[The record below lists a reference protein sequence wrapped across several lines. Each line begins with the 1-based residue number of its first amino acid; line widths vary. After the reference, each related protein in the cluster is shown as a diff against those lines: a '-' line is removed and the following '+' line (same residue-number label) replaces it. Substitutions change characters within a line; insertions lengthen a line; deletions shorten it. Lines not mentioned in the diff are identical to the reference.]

1 MTKFQSDKFQNDKFQ
16 RDKFQSDK
24 FQSDKFI
31 SSVQD
36 FAFTQEG
43 STIILRCLG
52 YGLLILALFD
62 VIEMFV
68 PPNFMNAAWEF
79 QTIGALVERVPVP
92 LIGFALVFYGEMN
105 SRKRWEFPV
114 LKLLSWLALVMGI
127 IYILSIP
134 LGVINAARLQRQS
147 SNHINAVSKQQ
158 MARAQQVKKQ
168 LDLATP
174 EQINNFL
181 KRQGGSLETQE
192 PGQFK
197 QQLLGEVSQAK
208 QKIKNQAK
216 VAESSRGLT
225 LLKKAVKW
233 NLGAVVAGILYINIW
248 KGTDWARI
256 N

>member
-1 MTKFQSDKFQNDKFQ
+1 MTRSD
-16 RDKFQSDK
+16 
-24 FQSDKFI
+24 SDKFI

-36 FAFTQEG
+36 FAFSQEG
-43 STIILRCLG
+43 STMMLRCVG

-62 VIEMFV
+62 IVEMFV
-68 PPNFMNAAWEF
+68 PPNFMNPAWEF

-114 LKLLSWLALVMGI
+114 LKLLSWLALVLGI
-127 IYILSIP
+127 IYILSVP

-147 SNHINAVSKQQ
+147 ARQINTASTQQ
-158 MARAQQVKKQ
+158 IARAQQVEKQ

-174 EQINNFL
+174 EQINNLL
-181 KRQGGSLETQE
+181 KRQGHSSETKE
-192 PGQFK
+192 PDKLK
-197 QQLLGEVSQAK
+197 QQLLAEVSQAK

-216 VAESSRGLT
+216 AAESNRGLS

-233 NLGAVVAGILYINIW
+233 NLGAVVAGILCINIW
-248 KGTDWARI
+248 KGTDWTRM

>member
-1 MTKFQSDKFQNDKFQ
+1 MTKNYSDKFV
-16 RDKFQSDK
+16 
-24 FQSDKFI
+24 

-36 FAFTQEG
+36 FAFSQEG
-43 STIILRCLG
+43 STMILRCLG

-62 VIEMFV
+62 IVEMFV
-68 PPNFMNAAWEF
+68 PPNFMNPAWEF

-92 LIGFALVFYGEMN
+92 LIGFAFVFYGEMN
-105 SRKRWEFPV
+105 SRSRWEFPV
-114 LKLLSWLALVMGI
+114 LKLLSWLAFVMGV

-147 SNHINAVSKQQ
+147 ASQIHTVSKQQ
-158 MARAQQVKKQ
+158 ITRAEQVEKQ
-168 LDLATP
+168 LNLATP
-174 EQINNFL
+174 EQIDNLL
-181 KRQGGSLETQE
+181 KRQGRSLEAQE
-192 PGQFK
+192 PEKLK
-197 QQLLGEVSQAK
+197 QQLLGEVFQAK

-216 VAESSRGLT
+216 ATESSRGLS

-248 KGTDWARI
+248 RVTDWARM

>member
-1 MTKFQSDKFQNDKFQ
+1 MTRSHGDKFVA
-16 RDKFQSDK
+16 
-24 FQSDKFI
+24 
-31 SSVQD
+31 SVQE
-36 FAFTQEG
+36 FAFSQEG
-43 STIILRCLG
+43 SITILRCLG

-68 PPNFMNAAWEF
+68 PPNFMNPVWEF

-92 LIGFALVFYGEMN
+92 LIGLAFVFYGEMN
-105 SRKRWEFPV
+105 SRNRWEFPV
-114 LKLLSWLALVMGI
+114 LKILSWLALVMGV

-147 SNHINAVSKQQ
+147 ANQINMVSKQQ
-158 MARAQQVKKQ
+158 IARAQQVEKQ

-174 EQINNFL
+174 EQIDNLL
-181 KRQGGSLETQE
+181 KRQGRSAEIQE
-192 PGQFK
+192 PEKLK
-197 QQLLGEVSQAK
+197 QQLLGQVSQAK

-216 VAESSRGLT
+216 AAESTRGLS

-233 NLGAVVAGILYINIW
+233 NLGAVVAGILCINIW
-248 KGTDWARI
+248 KRTDWARM

>member
-1 MTKFQSDKFQNDKFQ
+1 MAKFQSNQS
-16 RDKFQSDK
+16 QSDT
-24 FQSDKFI
+24 FI
-31 SSVQD
+31 SSAQN

-62 VIEMFV
+62 IVEILV
-68 PPNFMNAAWEF
+68 PPNFMNPAWEF

-92 LIGFALVFYGEMN
+92 LIGFAFVFYGEMN

-134 LGVINAARLQRQS
+134 LGVINAARLQKQS
-147 SNHINAVSKQQ
+147 SSQINQVSKQQ
-158 MARAQQVKKQ
+158 MARAEQVKKQ

-174 EQINNFL
+174 EQINDFL
-181 KRQGGSLETQE
+181 KRQGRSSETQE
-192 PGQFK
+192 PGKFK

-208 QKIKNQAK
+208 QKIKDRAK
-216 VAESSRGLT
+216 ATESSRGLT

-248 KGTDWARI
+248 KGTDWARM

>member
-1 MTKFQSDKFQNDKFQ
+1 MTRSHSDKFV
-16 RDKFQSDK
+16 
-24 FQSDKFI
+24 

-36 FAFTQEG
+36 FAFSQEG
-43 STIILRCLG
+43 STMILRCVG

-62 VIEMFV
+62 VVEMFV
-68 PPNFMNAAWEF
+68 PPNFMNPAWEF

-92 LIGFALVFYGEMN
+92 LIGLAFVFYGEMN
-105 SRKRWEFPV
+105 SRSRWEFPV
-114 LKLLSWLALVMGI
+114 LKLLSWLALVMGV

-147 SNHINAVSKQQ
+147 ASQINTVSKQQ
-158 MARAQQVKKQ
+158 IARAQQVEKQ

-174 EQINNFL
+174 EQIDNLL
-181 KRQGGSLETQE
+181 KRQGRSLEVQE
-192 PGQFK
+192 PGK
-197 QQLLGEVSQAK
+197 LKEQLLGEVSQAK

-216 VAESSRGLT
+216 ATESSRGLS

-233 NLGAVVAGILYINIW
+233 NLGAVIAGILCINIW
-248 KGTDWARI
+248 KRTDWARM